1 MLSVLGSIDPIA
13 FSLGPIDVHWYGVI
27 IATGIVIAFLVG
39 QREMVKRGMHPD
51 FLTDLLIW
59 AVPLAIVGARIY
71 YVIFEWDK
79 YKDNPGEI
87 IAVWNGGLAIHGA
100 LIMSIIVAYIFTSKR
115 NTPFLKVADI
125 LAPSILIGQAVGRW
139 GNFMNQEAHGGE
151 VSRSFLES
159 LFIPDWIINHM
170 YIDGAYYHPTFL
182 YESLWSLAG
191 IIILLWLR
199 RVNLVRGEMFFFYM
213 IWYSVGR
220 YFIEGMRTD
229 SLYVFGIEGL
239 RTAQLV
245 SILAIIIAAV
255 LIVYRRITLPD
266 PARYLDAPAE
276 PKKKQGHVN
285 QNKNK
290 KNKKKK

>member
-1 MLSVLGSIDPIA
+1 MISVLGSIDPIA

-39 QREMVKRGMHPD
+39 QKEMVKRGLHPEL
-51 FLTDLLIW
+51 LTDLLIW

-71 YVIFEWDK
+71 YVIFEWGS

-87 IAVWNGGLAIHGA
+87 IAIWNGGLAIHGA
-100 LIMSIIVAYIFTSKR
+100 LIMSVIVAYIFTKKR
-115 NTPFLKVADI
+115 NTSFLKVADI

-139 GNFMNQEAHGGE
+139 GNFINQEAHGGE
-151 VSRSFLES
+151 VSRAFLEN

-170 YIDGAYYHPTFL
+170 YIGGAYYHPTFL
-182 YESLWSLAG
+182 YESLWSLVG
-191 IIILLWLR
+191 IIILLLLR

-213 IWYSVGR
+213 IWYSFGR

-229 SLYVFGIEGL
+229 SLYVVGDL

-245 SILAIIIAAV
+245 SILAIIIAVAF
-255 LIVYRRITLPD
+255 IIYRRKTLKNP
-266 PARYLDAPAE
+266 PRYQDKE
-276 PKKKQGHVN
+276 PEQKKNQKKKQ
-285 QNKNK
+285 
-290 KNKKKK
+290 KKK

>member
-1 MLSVLGSIDPIA
+1 MFSVLGSIDPVA
-13 FSLGPIDVHWYGVI
+13 FSLGPISVHWYGVI

-39 QREMVKRGMHPD
+39 QREMVKRGMHPE

-71 YVIFEWDK
+71 YVIFEWDN

-87 IAVWNGGLAIHGA
+87 IAIWNGGLAIHGA
-100 LIMSIIVAYIFTSKR
+100 LIMSVIVAYIFTKKR

-125 LAPSILIGQAVGRW
+125 LAPSILIGQAIGRW
-139 GNFMNQEAHGGE
+139 GNFINQEAHGGE
-151 VSRSFLES
+151 VSRAFLEN

-182 YESLWSLAG
+182 YESLWSFVG
-191 IIILLWLR
+191 IIILLLLR

-245 SILAIIIAAV
+245 SILAIIIAVV
-255 LIVYRRITLPD
+255 LIIYRRVTIKNP
-266 PARYLDAPAE
+266 PRYLDEPAE
-276 PKKKQGHVN
+276 PKKKS
-285 QNKNK
+285 NK
-290 KNKKKK
+290 KSKKK